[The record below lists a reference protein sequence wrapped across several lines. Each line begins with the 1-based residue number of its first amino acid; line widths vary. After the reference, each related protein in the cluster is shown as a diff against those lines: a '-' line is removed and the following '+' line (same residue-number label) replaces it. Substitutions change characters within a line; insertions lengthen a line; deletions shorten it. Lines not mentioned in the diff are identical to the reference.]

1 MPTDDKQSFEAFARG
16 IKESVEGQAQRKG
29 YRTTTIDGD
38 NQLADFMHSQG
49 LGQPHGISEIIYKAL
64 EFKRAPRRVLLEKIA
79 GWAFI
84 LWQRC
89 KEQ

>member
-1 MPTDDKQSFEAFARG
+1 MGERDNSFAGFSAAV
-16 IKESVEGQAQRKG
+16 KESVEGQAQRKG
-29 YRTTTIDGD
+29 YRTTQVDGA
-38 NQLADFMHSQG
+38 NEIADFMHAQG
-49 LGQPHGISEIIYKAL
+49 LGQPHGISEIIYKSL

-89 KEQ
+89 GE

>member
-1 MPTDDKQSFEAFARG
+1 MSRDNSFDAFSKAVRH
-16 IKESVEGQAQRKG
+16 SVEDQAQRKG
-29 YRTTTIDGD
+29 YRTTGVDGA
-38 NQLADFMHSQG
+38 NELADFMHSQG

-64 EFKRAPRRVLLEKIA
+64 EFKRAPRRVLLEKVS

-89 KEQ
+89 DKD